1 MMEYTGLIEI
11 NWSIIMIWITGIVL
25 FLVLKKFFF
34 EKVKNFME
42 TRSNSIQDAFDSA
55 EAVNRRADEKML
67 KNTKRIANVE
77 AEGREII
84 RDAKIK
90 ADAQAREIIED
101 ANKQATEIMN
111 KAEKNIEREK
121 QKAMEEMRKE
131 VAALA
136 MLAAERIVER
146 EIQNIG
152 QDEIVDEVINKAR
165 STGWQNLQLILPTEV
180 RFMKRQKTWEKEMRS
195 QRMPTGCSKYFGTT
209 RTFRIL
215 STIRRY
221 RREKRKERSR
231 RYSTGM
237 YARNF

>member
-11 NWSIIMIWITGIVL
+11 NWSIIMIWITVIVL

-55 EAVNRRADEKML
+55 EAVNRRADEKMQ
-67 KNTKRIANVE
+67 NYTKRIANVE

-131 VAALA
+131 VVALA

-165 STGWQNLQLILPTEV
+165 STGWQN
-180 RFMKRQKTWEKEMRS
+180 
-195 QRMPTGCSKYFGTT
+195 
-209 RTFRIL
+209 
-215 STIRRY
+215 
-221 RREKRKERSR
+221 
-231 RYSTGM
+231 
-237 YARNF
+237 

>member
-11 NWSIIMIWITGIVL
+11 NWSIIMIWITVIVL

-55 EAVNRRADEKML
+55 EAVNRRADEKMQ
-67 KNTKRIANVE
+67 NYTKRIANVE

-152 QDEIVDEVINKAR
+152 QNEIVDEVINKAR
-165 STGWQNLQLILPTEV
+165 STGWQN
-180 RFMKRQKTWEKEMRS
+180 
-195 QRMPTGCSKYFGTT
+195 
-209 RTFRIL
+209 
-215 STIRRY
+215 
-221 RREKRKERSR
+221 
-231 RYSTGM
+231 
-237 YARNF
+237 

>member
-11 NWSIIMIWITGIVL
+11 NWSIIMIWITVIVL

-55 EAVNRRADEKML
+55 EAVNRRADEKMQ
-67 KNTKRIANVE
+67 NYTKRIANVE

-101 ANKQATEIMN
+101 ANKQATEILN
-111 KAEKNIEREK
+111 KAERNIEREK

-136 MLAAERIVER
+136 MMAAERIVER
-146 EIQNIG
+146 EIQNVG

-165 STGWQNLQLILPTEV
+165 CTGWQN
-180 RFMKRQKTWEKEMRS
+180 
-195 QRMPTGCSKYFGTT
+195 
-209 RTFRIL
+209 
-215 STIRRY
+215 
-221 RREKRKERSR
+221 
-231 RYSTGM
+231 
-237 YARNF
+237 

>member
-1 MMEYTGLIEI
+1 MMVYTGLIEI
-11 NWSIIMIWITGIVL
+11 NWSIVMIWITVMVL

-55 EAVNRRADEKML
+55 EAVNRRADEKMQ
-67 KNTKRIANVE
+67 NYTKRIANVE

-111 KAEKNIEREK
+111 KTERNIEREK

-165 STGWQNLQLILPTEV
+165 STGWQN
-180 RFMKRQKTWEKEMRS
+180 
-195 QRMPTGCSKYFGTT
+195 
-209 RTFRIL
+209 
-215 STIRRY
+215 
-221 RREKRKERSR
+221 
-231 RYSTGM
+231 
-237 YARNF
+237 

>member
-1 MMEYTGLIEI
+1 MMVYTGLIEI
-11 NWSIIMIWITGIVL
+11 NWSIVMIWITVIVL

-55 EAVNRRADEKML
+55 EAVNRRADEKMQ
-67 KNTKRIANVE
+67 NYTKRIANVE

-84 RDAKIK
+84 RDAKLK
-90 ADAQAREIIED
+90 ADSQAREIIED
-101 ANKQATEIMN
+101 ANKQATDIMN
-111 KAEKNIEREK
+111 KADKNIEREK

-152 QDEIVDEVINKAR
+152 QDEIVGEVINKAR
-165 STGWQNLQLILPTEV
+165 STGWQN
-180 RFMKRQKTWEKEMRS
+180 
-195 QRMPTGCSKYFGTT
+195 
-209 RTFRIL
+209 
-215 STIRRY
+215 
-221 RREKRKERSR
+221 
-231 RYSTGM
+231 
-237 YARNF
+237 

>member
-11 NWSIIMIWITGIVL
+11 NWSIIMIWITVIVL

-55 EAVNRRADEKML
+55 EAVNRRADEKMQ
-67 KNTKRIANVE
+67 NYTKRIANVE

-101 ANKQATEIMN
+101 ANKQATEILN
-111 KAEKNIEREK
+111 KAERNIEREK

-136 MLAAERIVER
+136 MMAAERIVEL
-146 EIQNIG
+146 EIQNVG

-165 STGWQNLQLILPTEV
+165 STGWQN
-180 RFMKRQKTWEKEMRS
+180 
-195 QRMPTGCSKYFGTT
+195 
-209 RTFRIL
+209 
-215 STIRRY
+215 
-221 RREKRKERSR
+221 
-231 RYSTGM
+231 
-237 YARNF
+237 

>member
-1 MMEYTGLIEI
+1 MMVYTGLIEI
-11 NWSIIMIWITGIVL
+11 NWSIVMIWITVMVL

-55 EAVNRRADEKML
+55 EAVNRRADEKMQ
-67 KNTKRIANVE
+67 NYTKRIANVE

-165 STGWQNLQLILPTEV
+165 STGWQN
-180 RFMKRQKTWEKEMRS
+180 
-195 QRMPTGCSKYFGTT
+195 
-209 RTFRIL
+209 
-215 STIRRY
+215 
-221 RREKRKERSR
+221 
-231 RYSTGM
+231 
-237 YARNF
+237 

>member
-1 MMEYTGLIEI
+1 MMVYTGLIEI
-11 NWSIIMIWITGIVL
+11 NWSIVMIWITVIVL

-55 EAVNRRADEKML
+55 EAVNRRADEKMQ
-67 KNTKRIANVE
+67 NYTKRIANVE

-165 STGWQNLQLILPTEV
+165 STGWQN
-180 RFMKRQKTWEKEMRS
+180 
-195 QRMPTGCSKYFGTT
+195 
-209 RTFRIL
+209 
-215 STIRRY
+215 
-221 RREKRKERSR
+221 
-231 RYSTGM
+231 
-237 YARNF
+237 

>member
-11 NWSIIMIWITGIVL
+11 NWSLVMIWITVIVL

-34 EKVKNFME
+34 EKVRNFME

-55 EAVNRRADEKML
+55 EAVNRRADEKMQ
-67 KNTKRIANVE
+67 NYTKRIANVE

-101 ANKQATEIMN
+101 ANRQSAEMLN
-111 KAEKNIEREK
+111 KAERNIEREK
-121 QKAMEEMRKE
+121 QKAMEEMRRE

-136 MLAAERIVER
+136 LMAAERIVER
-146 EIQNIG
+146 EIQNVG

-165 STGWQNLQLILPTEV
+165 STGWQN
-180 RFMKRQKTWEKEMRS
+180 
-195 QRMPTGCSKYFGTT
+195 
-209 RTFRIL
+209 
-215 STIRRY
+215 
-221 RREKRKERSR
+221 
-231 RYSTGM
+231 
-237 YARNF
+237 

>member
-11 NWSIIMIWITGIVL
+11 NWSIIMIWITVIVL

-55 EAVNRRADEKML
+55 EAVNRRADEKMQ
-67 KNTKRIANVE
+67 NYTKRIANVE

-111 KAEKNIEREK
+111 KAERNIEREK

-165 STGWQNLQLILPTEV
+165 STGWQN
-180 RFMKRQKTWEKEMRS
+180 
-195 QRMPTGCSKYFGTT
+195 
-209 RTFRIL
+209 
-215 STIRRY
+215 
-221 RREKRKERSR
+221 
-231 RYSTGM
+231 
-237 YARNF
+237 

>member
-11 NWSIIMIWITGIVL
+11 NWSIIMIWITVIVL

-55 EAVNRRADEKML
+55 EAVNRRADEKMQ
-67 KNTKRIANVE
+67 NYTKRIANVE

-111 KAEKNIEREK
+111 KAERNIEREE

-165 STGWQNLQLILPTEV
+165 STGWQN
-180 RFMKRQKTWEKEMRS
+180 
-195 QRMPTGCSKYFGTT
+195 
-209 RTFRIL
+209 
-215 STIRRY
+215 
-221 RREKRKERSR
+221 
-231 RYSTGM
+231 
-237 YARNF
+237 

>member
-11 NWSIIMIWITGIVL
+11 NYSIIMIWITVIVL

-55 EAVNRRADEKML
+55 EAVNRRADEKMQ
-67 KNTKRIANVE
+67 NYTKRIANVE

-111 KAEKNIEREK
+111 KAERNIEREK
-121 QKAMEEMRKE
+121 QKAMEEMRRE

-136 MLAAERIVER
+136 MMAAEKIIER
-146 EIQNIG
+146 EIQNVG

-165 STGWQNLQLILPTEV
+165 STGWQN
-180 RFMKRQKTWEKEMRS
+180 
-195 QRMPTGCSKYFGTT
+195 
-209 RTFRIL
+209 
-215 STIRRY
+215 
-221 RREKRKERSR
+221 
-231 RYSTGM
+231 
-237 YARNF
+237 

>member
-1 MMEYTGLIEI
+1 MREYTGLIEI
-11 NWSIIMIWITGIVL
+11 NWSIIMIWITVIVL

-55 EAVNRRADEKML
+55 EAVNRRADEKMQ
-67 KNTKRIANVE
+67 NYTKRIANVE

-165 STGWQNLQLILPTEV
+165 STGWQN
-180 RFMKRQKTWEKEMRS
+180 
-195 QRMPTGCSKYFGTT
+195 
-209 RTFRIL
+209 
-215 STIRRY
+215 
-221 RREKRKERSR
+221 
-231 RYSTGM
+231 
-237 YARNF
+237 

>member
-11 NWSIIMIWITGIVL
+11 NWSIIMIWITVIVL
-25 FLVLKKFFF
+25 FLVVKKFFF

-55 EAVNRRADEKML
+55 EAVNRRADEKMQ
-67 KNTKRIANVE
+67 NYTKRIANVE

-165 STGWQNLQLILPTEV
+165 STGWQN
-180 RFMKRQKTWEKEMRS
+180 
-195 QRMPTGCSKYFGTT
+195 
-209 RTFRIL
+209 
-215 STIRRY
+215 
-221 RREKRKERSR
+221 
-231 RYSTGM
+231 
-237 YARNF
+237 

>member
-11 NWSIIMIWITGIVL
+11 NWSIIMIWITVIVL

-55 EAVNRRADEKML
+55 EAVNRRADEKMQ
-67 KNTKRIANVE
+67 NYTKRIANVE

-90 ADAQAREIIED
+90 ADALAREIIED
-101 ANKQATEIMN
+101 ANKQATEILN

-165 STGWQNLQLILPTEV
+165 STGWQN
-180 RFMKRQKTWEKEMRS
+180 
-195 QRMPTGCSKYFGTT
+195 
-209 RTFRIL
+209 
-215 STIRRY
+215 
-221 RREKRKERSR
+221 
-231 RYSTGM
+231 
-237 YARNF
+237 

>member
-11 NWSIIMIWITGIVL
+11 NWSIIMIWITVIVL

-55 EAVNRRADEKML
+55 EAVNRRADEKMQ
-67 KNTKRIANVE
+67 NYTKRIANVE

-131 VAALA
+131 VAAQA

-165 STGWQNLQLILPTEV
+165 STGWQN
-180 RFMKRQKTWEKEMRS
+180 
-195 QRMPTGCSKYFGTT
+195 
-209 RTFRIL
+209 
-215 STIRRY
+215 
-221 RREKRKERSR
+221 
-231 RYSTGM
+231 
-237 YARNF
+237 

>member
-11 NWSIIMIWITGIVL
+11 NWSIIMIWITVIVL

-55 EAVNRRADEKML
+55 EAVNRRADEKMQ
-67 KNTKRIANVE
+67 NYTKRIANVE

-152 QDEIVDEVINKAR
+152 QDEIVDEVINIAR
-165 STGWQNLQLILPTEV
+165 STGWQN
-180 RFMKRQKTWEKEMRS
+180 
-195 QRMPTGCSKYFGTT
+195 
-209 RTFRIL
+209 
-215 STIRRY
+215 
-221 RREKRKERSR
+221 
-231 RYSTGM
+231 
-237 YARNF
+237 

>member
-1 MMEYTGLIEI
+1 MMVYTGLIEI
-11 NWSIIMIWITGIVL
+11 NWSIVMIWITVMVL

-55 EAVNRRADEKML
+55 EAVNRRADEKMQ
-67 KNTKRIANVE
+67 NYTKRIANVE

-152 QDEIVDEVINKAR
+152 QDEIVDDVINKAR
-165 STGWQNLQLILPTEV
+165 STGWQN
-180 RFMKRQKTWEKEMRS
+180 
-195 QRMPTGCSKYFGTT
+195 
-209 RTFRIL
+209 
-215 STIRRY
+215 
-221 RREKRKERSR
+221 
-231 RYSTGM
+231 
-237 YARNF
+237 

>member
-11 NWSIIMIWITGIVL
+11 NWSIIMIWITVIVL

-34 EKVKNFME
+34 GKVKNFME

-55 EAVNRRADEKML
+55 EAVNRRADEKMQ
-67 KNTKRIANVE
+67 NYTKRIANVE

-165 STGWQNLQLILPTEV
+165 STGWQN
-180 RFMKRQKTWEKEMRS
+180 
-195 QRMPTGCSKYFGTT
+195 
-209 RTFRIL
+209 
-215 STIRRY
+215 
-221 RREKRKERSR
+221 
-231 RYSTGM
+231 
-237 YARNF
+237 

>member
-11 NWSIIMIWITGIVL
+11 NWSIIMIWITVIVL

-55 EAVNRRADEKML
+55 EAVNRRADEKMQ
-67 KNTKRIANVE
+67 NYTKRIANVE

-101 ANKQATEIMN
+101 ANKQAAEMLN
-111 KAEKNIEREK
+111 KAERNIEREK
-121 QKAMEEMRKE
+121 QKAKEEMRRE

-136 MLAAERIVER
+136 LMAAERIVER

-165 STGWQNLQLILPTEV
+165 STGWQN
-180 RFMKRQKTWEKEMRS
+180 
-195 QRMPTGCSKYFGTT
+195 
-209 RTFRIL
+209 
-215 STIRRY
+215 
-221 RREKRKERSR
+221 
-231 RYSTGM
+231 
-237 YARNF
+237 

>member
-11 NWSIIMIWITGIVL
+11 NWSIIMIWITVIVL

-55 EAVNRRADEKML
+55 EAVNRRADEKMQ
-67 KNTKRIANVE
+67 NYTKRIANVE

-101 ANKQATEIMN
+101 ANKQATEILN

-136 MLAAERIVER
+136 MLAAEKIVER

-165 STGWQNLQLILPTEV
+165 STGWQN
-180 RFMKRQKTWEKEMRS
+180 
-195 QRMPTGCSKYFGTT
+195 
-209 RTFRIL
+209 
-215 STIRRY
+215 
-221 RREKRKERSR
+221 
-231 RYSTGM
+231 
-237 YARNF
+237 

>member
-11 NWSIIMIWITGIVL
+11 NWSIIMIWITVIVL

-55 EAVNRRADEKML
+55 EAVNRRADEKMQ
-67 KNTKRIANVE
+67 NYTKRIANVE

-101 ANKQATEIMN
+101 ANKQILN

-165 STGWQNLQLILPTEV
+165 STGWQN
-180 RFMKRQKTWEKEMRS
+180 
-195 QRMPTGCSKYFGTT
+195 
-209 RTFRIL
+209 
-215 STIRRY
+215 
-221 RREKRKERSR
+221 
-231 RYSTGM
+231 
-237 YARNF
+237 

>member
-1 MMEYTGLIEI
+1 MMEYTGLIAI
-11 NWSIIMIWITGIVL
+11 NWSIIMIWITVIVL

-55 EAVNRRADEKML
+55 EAVNRRADEKMQ
-67 KNTKRIANVE
+67 NYTKRIANVE

-165 STGWQNLQLILPTEV
+165 STGWQN
-180 RFMKRQKTWEKEMRS
+180 
-195 QRMPTGCSKYFGTT
+195 
-209 RTFRIL
+209 
-215 STIRRY
+215 
-221 RREKRKERSR
+221 
-231 RYSTGM
+231 
-237 YARNF
+237 

>member
-11 NWSIIMIWITGIVL
+11 NWSIIMIWITVIVL

-55 EAVNRRADEKML
+55 EAVNRRADEKMQ
-67 KNTKRIANVE
+67 NYTKRIANVE

-121 QKAMEEMRKE
+121 QKAMEEMRSE

-136 MLAAERIVER
+136 MLAAESIVER

-165 STGWQNLQLILPTEV
+165 STGWQN
-180 RFMKRQKTWEKEMRS
+180 
-195 QRMPTGCSKYFGTT
+195 
-209 RTFRIL
+209 
-215 STIRRY
+215 
-221 RREKRKERSR
+221 
-231 RYSTGM
+231 
-237 YARNF
+237 

>member
-11 NWSIIMIWITGIVL
+11 NWSIIMIWITVIVL

-55 EAVNRRADEKML
+55 EAVNRRADEKMQ
-67 KNTKRIANVE
+67 NYTKRIANVE

-101 ANKQATEIMN
+101 ANKQATEILN

-165 STGWQNLQLILPTEV
+165 STG
-180 RFMKRQKTWEKEMRS
+180 
-195 QRMPTGCSKYFGTT
+195 C
-209 RTFRIL
+209 
-215 STIRRY
+215 
-221 RREKRKERSR
+221 
-231 RYSTGM
+231 
-237 YARNF
+237 

>member
-11 NWSIIMIWITGIVL
+11 NWSIIMIWITVIVL

-55 EAVNRRADEKML
+55 EAVNRRADEKMQ
-67 KNTKRIANVE
+67 NYTKRIANVE

-111 KAEKNIEREK
+111 KAERNIEREK

-165 STGWQNLQLILPTEV
+165 STG
-180 RFMKRQKTWEKEMRS
+180 
-195 QRMPTGCSKYFGTT
+195 C
-209 RTFRIL
+209 
-215 STIRRY
+215 
-221 RREKRKERSR
+221 
-231 RYSTGM
+231 
-237 YARNF
+237 

>member
-11 NWSIIMIWITGIVL
+11 NWSIIMIWITVIVL

-55 EAVNRRADEKML
+55 EAVNRRADEKMQ
-67 KNTKRIANVE
+67 NYTKRIANVE

-101 ANKQATEIMN
+101 ANKQATEILN
-111 KAEKNIEREK
+111 KAERNIEREK

-136 MLAAERIVER
+136 MMAAERIVER
-146 EIQNIG
+146 EIQNVG

-165 STGWQNLQLILPTEV
+165 STGCQN
-180 RFMKRQKTWEKEMRS
+180 
-195 QRMPTGCSKYFGTT
+195 
-209 RTFRIL
+209 
-215 STIRRY
+215 
-221 RREKRKERSR
+221 
-231 RYSTGM
+231 
-237 YARNF
+237 

>member
-1 MMEYTGLIEI
+1 MMVYTGLIEI
-11 NWSIIMIWITGIVL
+11 NWSIIMIWITVIVL

-55 EAVNRRADEKML
+55 EAVNRRADEKMQ
-67 KNTKRIANVE
+67 NYTKRIANVE

-101 ANKQATEIMN
+101 ANKQATEILN
-111 KAEKNIEREK
+111 KAERNIEREK

-136 MLAAERIVER
+136 MMAAERIVER
-146 EIQNIG
+146 EIQNVG

-165 STGWQNLQLILPTEV
+165 STGWQN
-180 RFMKRQKTWEKEMRS
+180 
-195 QRMPTGCSKYFGTT
+195 
-209 RTFRIL
+209 
-215 STIRRY
+215 
-221 RREKRKERSR
+221 
-231 RYSTGM
+231 
-237 YARNF
+237 

>member
-11 NWSIIMIWITGIVL
+11 NWSIIMIWITVIIL

-55 EAVNRRADEKML
+55 EAVNRRADEKMQ
-67 KNTKRIANVE
+67 NYTKRIANVE

-101 ANKQATEIMN
+101 ANKQATEILN
-111 KAEKNIEREK
+111 KAERNIEREK
-121 QKAMEEMRKE
+121 QKAMEEMRRE

-136 MLAAERIVER
+136 ILAAEKIVER
-146 EIQNIG
+146 EIQNVG
-152 QDEIVDEVINKAR
+152 QDEIVDEVISKAR
-165 STGWQNLQLILPTEV
+165 STGWQN
-180 RFMKRQKTWEKEMRS
+180 
-195 QRMPTGCSKYFGTT
+195 
-209 RTFRIL
+209 
-215 STIRRY
+215 
-221 RREKRKERSR
+221 
-231 RYSTGM
+231 
-237 YARNF
+237 

>member
-11 NWSIIMIWITGIVL
+11 NWSIIMIWITVIVL

-55 EAVNRRADEKML
+55 EAVNRRADEKMQ
-67 KNTKRIANVE
+67 NYTKRIANVE

-101 ANKQATEIMN
+101 ANKQATEILN
-111 KAEKNIEREK
+111 KAERNIEREK

-136 MLAAERIVER
+136 MMAAERIVER
-146 EIQNIG
+146 EIQNVG

-165 STGWQNLQLILPTEV
+165 STGWQN
-180 RFMKRQKTWEKEMRS
+180 
-195 QRMPTGCSKYFGTT
+195 
-209 RTFRIL
+209 
-215 STIRRY
+215 
-221 RREKRKERSR
+221 
-231 RYSTGM
+231 
-237 YARNF
+237 

>member
-11 NWSIIMIWITGIVL
+11 NWSIIMIWITVIVL

-55 EAVNRRADEKML
+55 EAVNRRADEKMQ
-67 KNTKRIANVE
+67 NYTKRIANVE

-111 KAEKNIEREK
+111 KADKNIEREK

-165 STGWQNLQLILPTEV
+165 STGWQN
-180 RFMKRQKTWEKEMRS
+180 
-195 QRMPTGCSKYFGTT
+195 
-209 RTFRIL
+209 
-215 STIRRY
+215 
-221 RREKRKERSR
+221 
-231 RYSTGM
+231 
-237 YARNF
+237 

>member
-11 NWSIIMIWITGIVL
+11 NWSIVMIWITVIVL

-55 EAVNRRADEKML
+55 EAVNRRADEKMQ
-67 KNTKRIANVE
+67 NYTKRITNVE

-165 STGWQNLQLILPTEV
+165 STGWQN
-180 RFMKRQKTWEKEMRS
+180 
-195 QRMPTGCSKYFGTT
+195 
-209 RTFRIL
+209 
-215 STIRRY
+215 
-221 RREKRKERSR
+221 
-231 RYSTGM
+231 
-237 YARNF
+237 

>member
-1 MMEYTGLIEI
+1 
-11 NWSIIMIWITGIVL
+11 MIWITVIVL

-55 EAVNRRADEKML
+55 EAVNRRADEKMQ
-67 KNTKRIANVE
+67 NYTKRIANVE

-136 MLAAERIVER
+136 MLAAGRIVER

-165 STGWQNLQLILPTEV
+165 STGWQN
-180 RFMKRQKTWEKEMRS
+180 
-195 QRMPTGCSKYFGTT
+195 
-209 RTFRIL
+209 
-215 STIRRY
+215 
-221 RREKRKERSR
+221 
-231 RYSTGM
+231 
-237 YARNF
+237 

>member
-1 MMEYTGLIEI
+1 
-11 NWSIIMIWITGIVL
+11 MIWITVIVL

-55 EAVNRRADEKML
+55 EAVNRRADEKMQ
-67 KNTKRIANVE
+67 NYTKRIANVE

-101 ANKQATEIMN
+101 ANKQATEILN

-165 STGWQNLQLILPTEV
+165 STGWQN
-180 RFMKRQKTWEKEMRS
+180 
-195 QRMPTGCSKYFGTT
+195 
-209 RTFRIL
+209 
-215 STIRRY
+215 
-221 RREKRKERSR
+221 
-231 RYSTGM
+231 
-237 YARNF
+237 

>member
-11 NWSIIMIWITGIVL
+11 NWSIIMIWTTVIVL

-55 EAVNRRADEKML
+55 EAVNRRADEKMQ
-67 KNTKRIANVE
+67 NYTKRIANVE

-165 STGWQNLQLILPTEV
+165 STGWQN
-180 RFMKRQKTWEKEMRS
+180 
-195 QRMPTGCSKYFGTT
+195 
-209 RTFRIL
+209 
-215 STIRRY
+215 
-221 RREKRKERSR
+221 
-231 RYSTGM
+231 
-237 YARNF
+237 

>member
-11 NWSIIMIWITGIVL
+11 NYSIIMIWITVIVL

-42 TRSNSIQDAFDSA
+42 KRSDSIQDAFDSA
-55 EAVNRRADEKML
+55 EAVNRRADEKMQ
-67 KNTKRIANVE
+67 NYTKRIANVE

-111 KAEKNIEREK
+111 KAERNIEREK
-121 QKAMEEMRKE
+121 QKAMEEMRRE

-136 MLAAERIVER
+136 MMAADKIIER
-146 EIQNIG
+146 EIQNVG

-165 STGWQNLQLILPTEV
+165 STGWQN
-180 RFMKRQKTWEKEMRS
+180 
-195 QRMPTGCSKYFGTT
+195 
-209 RTFRIL
+209 
-215 STIRRY
+215 
-221 RREKRKERSR
+221 
-231 RYSTGM
+231 
-237 YARNF
+237 